1 MPLIKLIRLEALMTH
16 PPLLVATRVAHIAMG
31 LLAVMLFSGCDQLG
45 IETPAKLA
53 AAVESEGKAVGSA
66 CRHAG
71 RAIEDCFTLN
81 PKANKSAVFGGWREM
96 NDYMTKNK
104 IDVVTPQIAQKTP
117 ANKDKAAKQES
128 HEEAAA
134 TSSETATPSN
144 DHSSVAAEPARH
156 RKHNDVAQ
164 ADAAAPAKA
173 GEKAGDKAG
182 KPGHDTSHDVPR
194 DAPAASQKAAPPKS
208 AAAVPPEQVASAAVI
223 RPSHRVIA
231 PPVSESEVEMAR
243 QRAHT
248 P

>member
-16 PPLLVATRVAHIAMG
+16 PPLLVRTRVASIAMG
-31 LLAVMLFSGCDQLG
+31 LMAAMLISGCDQLG

-81 PKANKSAVFGGWREM
+81 PKANKSAVFAGWREM

-117 ANKDKAAKQES
+117 ASKDKAAKKDS
-128 HEEAAA
+128 HEEAASA
-134 TSSETATPSN
+134 SSETAAPASE
-144 DHSSVAAEPARH
+144 HGAVAAEPAKH
-156 RKHNDVAQ
+156 RKHTEVAQ
-164 ADAAAPAKA
+164 ADAAAPA
-173 GEKAGDKAG
+173 
-182 KPGHDTSHDVPR
+182 
-194 DAPAASQKAAPPKS
+194 SQKAAPSKS
-208 AAAVPPEQVASAAVI
+208 ATAAPPEEVVNAGGI